1 MPADLQNTFRHPMRF
16 FSPRTLTPNHQA
28 GSRQRCH
35 HAFQQSPQAQTAGV
49 GSLICRTHALTFALL
64 HTSPRVSS
72 STPPKPAHQQ
82 MTQPHRVTTSSLMS
96 HRPRHSCALP
106 REYKPTHMSRQIGPC
121 QRHHFLAQEL
131 WTYSPTPPQ
140 SPHRSPGLLAQ
151 PGQGEGAESRPESRW
166 PSSCDWSGSAN
177 LLTHLDK
184 AEALGQPAGIQGL
197 VAQGGGASSWG
208 MGQVGSLVP
217 DKLRFSL
224 SPFKPTCR
232 SSDLVLPSNRLVD
245 TLQPKEGLGRLICI

>member
-1 MPADLQNTFRHPMRF
+1 MPPCISAEPTSPNSWSWLTYLQNTCAHICPSAHIPTCIFIHT
-16 FSPRTLTPNHQA
+16 PR
-28 GSRQRCH
+28 
-35 HAFQQSPQAQTAGV
+35 
-49 GSLICRTHALTFALL
+49 
-64 HTSPRVSS
+64 
-72 STPPKPAHQQ
+72 PAHQQ
-82 MTQPHRVTTSSLMS
+82 MTQPDRVTTSSLMS

-106 REYKPTHMSRQIGPC
+106 HEYKPTHMSRQIGPC

-131 WTYSPTPPQ
+131 RTYSPTPPH

-197 VAQGGGASSWG
+197 VAQGGRASSWG

-232 SSDLVLPSNRLVD
+232 SSDLVLPSNQLVD
-245 TLQPKEGLGRLICI
+245 TLQPRGGLGRLICI